1 MLEAISKVQVYFE
14 NDIYMEYDI
23 EWFIFTTL
31 HVIHVYRPVFKGNPN
46 FVVLEM
52 LEAITKAQVYLEKNI
67 LRDYNNY
74 TKQEFSIRF
83 SFLRSN

>member
-1 MLEAISKVQVYFE
+1 MW
-14 NDIYMEYDI
+14 YM
-23 EWFIFTTL
+23 FTGQF
-31 HVIHVYRPVFKGNPN
+31 FKGNLN

-52 LEAITKAQVYLEKNI
+52 LEAISKAQVYLENNI

-83 SFLRSN
+83 SFPEVHVGPWDKL